1 MQCYTN
7 RHLRDLLGRL
17 SPDAVLWTEMEKAT
31 DLLAGEDAR
40 RRRLRHEQSSR
51 PVVLQLGGSDPTQL
65 AEVARLARPFG
76 YSELNLN
83 CGCPSIEA
91 GGADFGAALMR
102 RPDET
107 RVLLERL
114 ADAAGGTPVS
124 VKCRVGTHERAA
136 ADGSVPAASYEPLA
150 EFVHEVTRTGA
161 VEHVAVHARA
171 AILAG
176 LSPTANRRVP
186 PLRPELVHRLAADFP
201 SLRITVNGG
210 IDGMHGLRTAATAA
224 GAAGLDGLMCGRWVL
239 RRPLDLWAVQSE
251 PWVHRSG
258 GAAREAGGAAT
269 RADAVRGYARQA
281 AAEVARSE
289 AAVPEALAPLVLV
302 AEQLH
307 DEWRAA
313 EEDEDEDEDEDEEG
327 GGDGDGRGDG
337 LARLDEDELHEL
349 VHAVCDGAAAIADRG
364 RGGVEQSAR
373 AGGGG
378 GGDAPP
384 FRALDKLFKQRLG
397 TKVRNKLVRN
407 RAEAL
412 AT

>member
-31 DLLAGEDAR
+31 DLLTGEDAR
-40 RRRLRHEQSSR
+40 QRRLRHEQSSR
-51 PVVLQLGGSDPTQL
+51 PVVLQLGGSDPAQL

-83 CGCPSIEA
+83 CGCPSVEA

-102 RPDET
+102 RPEET

-114 ADAAGGTPVS
+114 AEAAGGTPVS
-124 VKCRVGTHERAA
+124 VKCRVGTHERTA
-136 ADGSVPAASYEPLA
+136 ADGSLPADSYEPLA
-150 EFVHEVTRTGA
+150 DFVHEVTRSGA

-176 LSPTANRRVP
+176 LSPAANRRVP

-201 SLRITVNGG
+201 STRITVNGG
-210 IDGMHGLRTAATAA
+210 IDGLRELRAAATDA

-251 PWVHRSG
+251 PWVHRAGSAVG
-258 GAAREAGGAAT
+258 GASAAT
-269 RADAVRGYARQA
+269 RAAAVRGYARQA

-302 AEQLH
+302 AEQLR
-307 DEWRAA
+307 DEWRA
-313 EEDEDEDEDEDEEG
+313 EEEEEQEEEQEEEEEQQQQQGNGHGDE
-327 GGDGDGRGDG
+327 
-337 LARLDEDELHEL
+337 LVRLGEDELDEL

-364 RGGVEQSAR
+364 QGGVELSAR
-373 AGGGG
+373 AGDGG
-378 GGDAPP
+378 APP
-384 FRALDKLFKQRLG
+384 FRALDKLFKKRLG